1 MAMTQSPSRKQLR
14 EFGFLLAIGFPLLL
28 GWLLPA
34 LRGHGFHTWTLWIAI
49 PGLTF
54 GLLAPRVLGWPYRGW
69 MALGHALGW
78 FNSHIILGAVFLLV
92 LQPIAFVMRL
102 TGYDP
107 LRRRQQKLTTY
118 REVREHKAINLT
130 RIF

>member
-14 EFGFLLAIGFPLLL
+14 EFGLLLAIGFPLLL

-54 GLLAPRVLGWPYRGW
+54 GLLAPHVLAWPYRGW

-107 LRRRQQKLTTY
+107 LRRRQQQLTTY

>member
-1 MAMTQSPSRKQLR
+1 MTTSPTTKQLR
-14 EFGFLLAIGFPLLL
+14 EFGLLLAIAFPLLL

-34 LRGHGFHTWTLWIAI
+34 LRGHGFHSWTLWIAI
-49 PGLTF
+49 PALSLGLI
-54 GLLAPRVLGWPYRGW
+54 APRTLRQPYQWW

-107 LRRRQQKLTTY
+107 LRRKKSSLISYPEDRPSKSIDLD
-118 REVREHKAINLT
+118 

>member
-1 MAMTQSPSRKQLR
+1 MTASPSRKQLR
-14 EFGFLLAIGFPLLL
+14 EFGFLLAIGFPLML

-34 LRGHGFHTWTLWIAI
+34 LRGHGFHGWTLWVAI
-49 PGLTF
+49 PGLTL
-54 GLLAPRVLGWPYRGW
+54 GLLAPRALALPYRGW

-78 FNSHIILGAVFLLV
+78 VNSHIILGAVFLLV

-107 LRRRQQKLTTY
+107 LRRRQSQLTTF
-118 REVREHKAINLT
+118 REVRQQKIINLT

>member
-54 GLLAPRVLGWPYRGW
+54 GLLAPRALDWPYRGW

>member
-1 MAMTQSPSRKQLR
+1 MAASPTTKQLR
-14 EFGFLLAIGFPLLL
+14 EFGLLLAIAFPLLL

-34 LRGHGFHTWTLWIAI
+34 LRGHGFHSWTLWIAI
-49 PGLTF
+49 PALSLGLI
-54 GLLAPRVLGWPYRGW
+54 APRTLRHPYQWW

-92 LQPIAFVMRL
+92 LQPIALVMRL

-107 LRRRQQKLTTY
+107 LRRRSQQLTTY
-118 REVREHKAINLT
+118 REKRHTAGINLT

>member
-1 MAMTQSPSRKQLR
+1 MTTSPTTKQR
-14 EFGFLLAIGFPLLL
+14 PDVGLLPAIASPLFL

-34 LRGHGFHTWTLWIAI
+34 ISDD
-49 PGLTF
+49 GLNRWQWWSATPPLSF
-54 GLLAPRVLGWPYRGW
+54 LLIAPRTLRQPYQWW

-92 LQPIAFVMRL
+92 LQPIAFLMRL

-107 LRRRQQKLTTY
+107 LRRRNQQLTTY
-118 REVREHKAINLT
+118 REERHTAGINLN